1 MRNRRFHDGEKRPLG
16 RIPDMSFLSDML
28 AAITE
33 RGRSLVDFTALPQ
46 TASPLEQTAALCH
59 SLLSSRGEAS
69 ALATAA
75 EILLRYR
82 ALDGH
87 AKLEFFRMLLEEF
100 GPDMEPLV
108 AAANAFV
115 SSPNERAAEAL
126 HRLSEPRRQNLFRM
140 LNQSAQGTAELIRMR
155 ADLLARLPDHPE
167 LDPVDKDFQHLFRSW
182 FNRGFLELRKIDWR
196 TPAAILERIIR
207 YEAVHEIAD
216 WDDLRRRID
225 PSDRLLYAF
234 FHPRLRDEPLIFVEV
249 ALADRMVASIDS
261 ILDPGRRIIETEK
274 ADTAIFYSISD
285 CQPGLRGI
293 SFGNFLIKQVVEE
306 LRAKL
311 PQLTRFVTLSP
322 VPLFARWLAHQPI
335 DDPDIED
342 LSQPEWRQDAKRAS
356 AIEPKLTALAAW
368 YLTGPRNGA
377 GKLLDPVARFH
388 LGNGARLERINWL
401 ANTGPAGMAS
411 SHGVMV
417 NYLYKLDEIE
427 RNHEAYASGQA
438 VAASGPVRRLA
449 SAGARLLE
457 SADNNGGKS

>member
-1 MRNRRFHDGEKRPLG
+1 
-16 RIPDMSFLSDML
+16 MSFLSDML

-33 RGRSLVDFTALPQ
+33 RGRSLVDFSSLSQETP
-46 TASPLEQTAALCH
+46 TEQTAALCH

-69 ALATAA
+69 ALATAS

-82 ALDGH
+82 AMDGGG
-87 AKLEFFRMLLEEF
+87 KLEFFRMLLEDF
-100 GPDMEPLV
+100 GPDMKPLV
-108 AAANAFV
+108 AAVNVFV
-115 SSPNERAAEAL
+115 TSPNERAAETL

-155 ADLLARLPDHPE
+155 AELLALLPDYPE

-249 ALADRMVASIDS
+249 ALAGEMASSIDS
-261 ILDPGRRIIETEK
+261 ILDPDRTIVPTEK

-306 LRAKL
+306 LRTNL
-311 PQLTRFVTLSP
+311 PQLSRFVTLSP
-322 VPLFARWLAHQPI
+322 VPLFARWLSRHPTEGSDMDA
-335 DDPDIED
+335 
-342 LSQPEWRQDAKRAS
+342 LSQPDWWHDGKAAS
-356 AIEPKLTALAAW
+356 GLEHKLSALAAW
-368 YLTGPRNGA
+368 YLTGPRDAA
-377 GKLLDPVARFH
+377 GRLPDPVARFH

-401 ANTGPAGMAS
+401 ANTGNAGMAS
-411 SHGVMV
+411 SHGIMV

-427 RNHEAYASGQA
+427 RNHETYASGQP
-438 VAASGPVRRLA
+438 VAASASVRRLA
-449 SAGARLLE
+449 AAGARLLE
-457 SADNNGGKS
+457 TAHTNGGKS